1 MSALEPA
8 PAFNKT
14 EWGNIPLLTY
24 LNYETWKETMTLV
37 LEAMDAYDIVT
48 GEEPEPPQIDIDYHE
63 WKIRAAKA
71 KTTIHLSCSP
81 AIQFLLKGLRSP
93 GAMWT
98 TLLARL
104 ENTGTHVG
112 RTTIQRKFRACRL
125 QKDQTLREYFTL
137 LRDYRLQL
145 IGTPQDISDDE
156 MRTHIYNNLP
166 EQYSTMIKI
175 LENRIPLPTVEETMD
190 ALRRDEQ
197 ATGLKKEIGDE
208 ATGSALFSRGR
219 FRGRGGY
226 RGRGRYRG
234 RGNHGGNKDR
244 NDDKEY
250 TCTHCKLNNHTTE
263 NCGILKRLN
272 SKEEK
277 LCYHC
282 GKPGHIRPDCR
293 TRQHGFEAR
302 NRVNKRS
309 IKDTK
314 SDTKA
319 SLTEATASLAEHGI
333 AAGDRDLF

>member
-1 MSALEPA
+1 
-8 PAFNKT
+8 
-14 EWGNIPLLTY
+14 
-24 LNYETWKETMTLV
+24 
-37 LEAMDAYDIVT
+37 MDAYDIVT

-81 AIQFLLKGLRSP
+81 AIQFLFKGLRSP

-98 TLLARL
+98 TLLAHL
-104 ENTGTHVG
+104 EITGTHVG
-112 RTTIQRKFRACRL
+112 RTAIQRKFRACRL
-125 QKDQTLREYFTL
+125 QKNQTLREYFTL

-145 IGTPQDISDDE
+145 IVTPQDISDDE
-156 MRTHIYNNLP
+156 MCTHIYNNLL
-166 EQYSTMIKI
+166 EQYSTKIKI

-197 ATGLKKEIGDE
+197 ATGLRKEIGDE
-208 ATGSALFSRGR
+208 ATGSALFSHGR
-219 FRGRGGY
+219 YRGRGGY
-226 RGRGRYRG
+226 RGRGRGRYRG
-234 RGNHGGNKDR
+234 GGYYGGNKGGDS
-244 NDDKEY
+244 NNDKEY

-277 LCYHC
+277 LCNHC

-302 NRVNKRS
+302 NRVNK
-309 IKDTK
+309 
-314 SDTKA
+314 
-319 SLTEATASLAEHGI
+319 
-333 AAGDRDLF
+333 